1 MRAPGLGLRSA
12 AAVSWCASWCNNVR
26 VQQERRFSAC
36 TPISLLTHASRQFSA
51 QGNAGGASRQR
62 REVALTFTWDG
73 VRLGSPCLHTLR
85 LVDQP
90 CHGCI
95 HQPSFAQQLQRALH
109 DRCMV
114 KVCMPPAAMLV
125 SGVNLRSAGVK
136 LRVHCCNPARS
147 RPSAGRQVAK
157 SRRAN
162 SADLQVLG
170 AERSVLNAVVNAGC

>member
-1 MRAPGLGLRSA
+1 MITTDCAVLRP
-12 AAVSWCASWCNNVR
+12 VSWCASWCNNVR

-36 TPISLLTHASRQFSA
+36 TPTSLLTHASRQFSA

-90 CHGCI
+90 CHSCI

-147 RPSAGRQVAK
+147 VSRPAGGEVA
-157 SRRAN
+157 
-162 SADLQVLG
+162 
-170 AERSVLNAVVNAGC
+170 AGKQR